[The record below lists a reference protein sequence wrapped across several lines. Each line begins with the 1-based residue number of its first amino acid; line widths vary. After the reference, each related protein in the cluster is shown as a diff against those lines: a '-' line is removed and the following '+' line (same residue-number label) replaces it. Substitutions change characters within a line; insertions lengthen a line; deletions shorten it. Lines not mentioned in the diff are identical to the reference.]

1 MFERRLRSEFLR
13 SLDGLR
19 FGKLDLTMPD
29 GVTRV
34 FAGDRPGPEAELII
48 RDWRMVPALAA
59 RGDIGLTEAYRDGW
73 CDSPDLAALLT
84 LGLMNE
90 EVLDRYIYGKPMQA
104 LAMRLLYLLN
114 RNTRAGSRRNIS
126 AHYDL
131 GNDFYQL
138 WLDET
143 MTYSS
148 ALFGGPAATGM
159 DDLAA
164 AQRCKYDRIIDGLAG
179 RSGRLLEIG
188 CGWGG
193 FAERALQRGDFAP
206 RGLTL
211 SREQA
216 TYARARL
223 GQGAEIAL
231 QDYRDEESQ
240 FDHIVSIEMFE
251 AVGEKFWPD
260 YFGKLAGAL
269 TRNGRA
275 MIQTITVAD
284 RYFDRYRRGGDMIRT
299 FIFPGGM
306 LPSPARFRAGA
317 ERAGLRVEDA
327 FGFGRDYARTLAQWL
342 DRFDAR
348 RAEVRAL
355 GFDDAFIR
363 VWRFYLA
370 ACIASFSVARTDVVQ
385 YRLAHA

>member
-1 MFERRLRSEFLR
+1 MFEDRIRSEFLR
-13 SLDGLR
+13 SLDGIR
-19 FGKLDLTMPD
+19 FGRLRLTTPD
-29 GVTRV
+29 GATRV
-34 FAGDRPGPEAELII
+34 FAGDQPGPDAALTIE
-48 RDWRMVPALAA
+48 DWRTVPALAA
-59 RGDIGLTEAYRDGW
+59 KGDIGLTDAYRDGW
-73 CDSPDLAALLT
+73 CDTPDLTALLT
-84 LGLMNE
+84 FGLMNE
-90 EVLDRYIYGKPMQA
+90 DALEHYIYGKPLQA

-114 RNTRAGSRRNIS
+114 RNTRAGSRRNIA

-131 GNDFYQL
+131 GNDFYGL

-148 ALFGGPAATGM
+148 ALFATG

-164 AQRCKYDRIIDGLAG
+164 AQRRKYDRIIDGLSG

-206 RGLTL
+206 KGLTL
-211 SREQA
+211 SSEQA
-216 TYARARL
+216 AYARVRL

-231 QDYRDEESQ
+231 QDYRDEQSR

-251 AVGEKFWPD
+251 AVGERFWPV
-260 YFGKLAGAL
+260 YFGKLAQAL
-269 TRNGRA
+269 TRQGCA

-284 RYFDRYRRGGDMIRT
+284 PYFDRYRKGGDMIRS

-306 LPSPARFRAGA
+306 LPSSRRFRAEA
-317 ERAGLRVEDA
+317 ERAGLRVDDA
-327 FGFGRDYARTLAQWL
+327 FGFGRDYARTLAHWL
-342 DRFDAR
+342 DRFEAR
-348 RAEVRAL
+348 CAEVRAM
-355 GFDDAFIR
+355 GFDEAFIR

-370 ACIASFSVARTDVVQ
+370 ACVASFSVGRTDVLQ